1 MLHSSTVE
9 NYLKA
14 IYAGVASLPPGQ
26 RLVPMGQLASAV
38 GVAPGTATTMVKT
51 LADSGLVE
59 YEPYAGVA
67 LTAAG
72 QKLAALVLRRHR
84 LIELFLVRMMGYSW
98 DEVHDEAEQLEHA
111 VSERLIDRIDEML
124 GRPETDPHGDPIP
137 NAEGLVK
144 QQDSQTLLTCP
155 LDRIVI
161 VTRVI
166 DQDRDFLRF
175 IEQHHLKPGEA
186 IEVEARDAAADS
198 VRVRGR
204 NDQRIT
210 IGTRAAS
217 KLLVHVARALLLL
230 LLAWPAF
237 AQTAPSQPR
246 PTQRTSLSGYMDFH
260 YNNPEFG
267 DATVDFHRFVLLVTH
282 SFSDRI
288 RFVGEL
294 EVEHALVEG
303 LEEKGELELEQAY
316 VDFLLTRGFN
326 VRAGMMLMP
335 LGIINERHEPPV
347 YYGVERPFIDTVV
360 IPSTW
365 FEAGAGVHGEV
376 GRGWRYRAFVTA
388 PLDASEFSAD
398 EGIREG
404 RQQGAE
410 ANVSSAA
417 VTGRFEYVGVRGLT
431 LGASGWSGRS
441 GFQFRPRFN
450 VPVSIA
456 EADARFSRRGLEL
469 RGQFAQVWIDNAGLL
484 NDALALRAGVNPNIA
499 RAIRG
504 FSLESGQR
512 VISNARLGEV
522 GAFLRY
528 ENFDTQFRMPSGY
541 VPLREFDRDAWVI
554 GANYWPD
561 PDVAIKMDYSIVGSQ
576 SSVVRAP
583 NSFNVG
589 LGWWF

>member
-14 IYAGVASLPPGQ
+14 IYKGAARLGPGE
-26 RLVPMGQLASAV
+26 RLLPMGQLASAV
-38 GVAPGTATTMVKT
+38 GVTSGTATTMVKT
-51 LADSGLVE
+51 LAESGLVE

-84 LIELFLVRMMGYSW
+84 LIELFLVRVMGYSW

-111 VSERLIDRIDEML
+111 VSDRLIDRIDEML
-124 GRPETDPHGDPIP
+124 GRPEADPHGDPIP

-144 QQDSQTLLTCP
+144 PQESQTLLTCP
-155 LDRIVI
+155 LDRVVT
-161 VTRVI
+161 VTRVM
-166 DQDRDFLRF
+166 DQDREFLRF
-175 IEQHHLKPGEA
+175 IEQHNLKPGEA

-217 KLLVHVARALLLL
+217 KLLVQVAHVLLLL
-230 LLAWPAF
+230 LLAAPAL
-237 AQTAPSQPR
+237 AQTSAARPSPR
-246 PTQRTSLSGYMDFH
+246 TTVSGYMDFH
-260 YNNPEFG
+260 YNKPEHADG
-267 DATVDFHRFVLLVTH
+267 SLDFHRFVLLFAH

-294 EVEHALVEG
+294 ELEHAVVEG

-347 YYGVERPFIDTVV
+347 YYGVERPFVDTVV
-360 IPSTW
+360 IPTTW
-365 FEAGAGVHGEV
+365 FDVGAGVHGEV
-376 GRGWRYRAFVTA
+376 GRGWRYRAFVVA
-388 PLDASEFSAD
+388 PLDAAEFSAE

-404 RQQGAE
+404 RQKGSE
-410 ANVSSAA
+410 SNVGRIG
-417 VTGRFEYVGVRGLT
+417 VTGRLEYVGYRGLT
-431 LGASGWSGRS
+431 VGVGGWSGES
-441 GFQFRPRFN
+441 GFQFRPQFD

-456 EADARFSRRGLEL
+456 EADARFARSGLEF
-469 RGQFAQVWIDNAGLL
+469 RGQFAQIWIDNAALL
-484 NDALALRAGVNPNIA
+484 NDTLGLATGVSPNIA
-499 RAIRG
+499 SEIRG
-504 FSLESGQR
+504 YLLEGSYR
-512 VISNARLGEV
+512 FLSKPSFGEV
-522 GAFLRY
+522 GAFTRY
-528 ENFDTQFRMPSGY
+528 ESFDTQARMPSGF
-541 VPLREFDRDAWVI
+541 VPLAQFNREAWVV

-561 PDVAIKMDYSIVGSQ
+561 PDVAVKVDYTIVTNAST
-576 SSVVRAP
+576 VVTAP